1 MLPHRRSDISHFV
14 RSGDDTNVSQQGTA
28 SQVLAPLQRSQ
39 VAFVKATPRNRSHND
54 FIRAG
59 LRQSIGAGRR
69 STLFQQEVEMDN
81 EDDEPTER
89 EVYCTERGPI
99 IDGVELRLASRATD
113 AKLWTPR
120 RLWDRT
126 KWSTLPGDVRQAFYR
141 HATGYVLSKTNK
153 LSAPKV
159 TSDNDQFLVQVQNLQ
174 SQIKIIWN
182 HMVQYDIADCMYVVI
197 PVDVMRSVTIEKT
210 QYTVFEDY
218 PRLHEC
224 HVANSCTWYNRWVT
238 DEYVHENMVLTLNL
252 LQNNTDES
260 LWNKCYE
267 RYEEFEPMQ
276 QGGPLMAFLILK
288 LIQDSSEKALEHLK
302 AQLET
307 LKISSIP
314 GEDVEVAVSL
324 IKATHRVLKC
334 ASSKTKS
341 YVPSDF
347 SRTVFVV
354 FQTTSVHEFNLLFK
368 DEQRRIQKAADMDG
382 ARPVWPAVSKILNLA
397 TNSYRRMKASGEWL
411 KPSKKTAF
419 TGEVPQTSD
428 KKKTYVIICWNC
440 GGQHLLKE
448 CPKPKDENRIQ
459 AARKKFRAKLNERRK
474 GRSSGSTPP
483 KRKTGEDGKPMILNK
498 KGVYVLDQKAYKASL
513 SQTSSGGQGGGTG
526 DANATSPT
534 ANVAART
541 DHNSPQG
548 SEQDDTSSSRGVTF
562 RADAV
567 RSILRRRN

>member
-1 MLPHRRSDISHFV
+1 
-14 RSGDDTNVSQQGTA
+14 
-28 SQVLAPLQRSQ
+28 
-39 VAFVKATPRNRSHND
+39 
-54 FIRAG
+54 
-59 LRQSIGAGRR
+59 
-69 STLFQQEVEMDN
+69 
-81 EDDEPTER
+81 
-89 EVYCTERGPI
+89 
-99 IDGVELRLASRATD
+99 
-113 AKLWTPR
+113 
-120 RLWDRT
+120 
-126 KWSTLPGDVRQAFYR
+126 
-141 HATGYVLSKTNK
+141 
-153 LSAPKV
+153 
-159 TSDNDQFLVQVQNLQ
+159 
-174 SQIKIIWN
+174 
-182 HMVQYDIADCMYVVI
+182 MVQYDIADCMYVVV

-210 QYTVFEDY
+210 QFTVFEDY

-252 LQNNTDES
+252 LQNNTEES

-347 SRTVFVV
+347 SRTVFIV

-368 DEQRRIQKAADMDG
+368 DEQRRIQRVADMEG
-382 ARPVWPAVSKILNLA
+382 ARPVWPAVSMVLNLA

-419 TGEVPQTSD
+419 TGEVPHSGD
-428 KKKTYVIICWNC
+428 KKKTYVIVCWNC

-448 CPKPKDENRIQ
+448 CPKPKDESRIQ
-459 AARKKFRAKLNERRK
+459 AARKKFKEKLSELKKKRRK
-474 GRSSGSTPP
+474 GSTPP
-483 KRKTGEDGKPMILNK
+483 QRKTGEDGKPMILNK
-498 KGVYVLDQKAYKASL
+498 NGVYVLDQKAYKASL
-513 SQTSSGGQGGGTG
+513 SRTPAITSGGGQGGGTG
-526 DANATSPT
+526 ETTATTPT

-541 DHNSPQG
+541 DLNSQQA
-548 SEQDDTSSSRGVTF
+548 SEQGDSSSSRGVTF

-567 RSILRRRN
+567 RSILRRRS